1 MFHSWP
7 CSIIYEC
14 SCFIPGLV
22 VSSLS
27 IYVSFLALL
36 TAIWNNIFIQLL
48 THTTNWFGCNVYIRK
63 RDKLQKW
70 IWCSN
75 RLALKH
81 KCVDTFT
88 YYTYIC
94 IEAVLYTTSNVWTQS
109 DTLHQLSETPLSR
122 DSFNQTLIIL
132 LTVTCVHA
140 FLTYKAIPFTQ
151 VLWHPLPITDRIL
164 NTISFW
170 W

>member
-48 THTTNWFGCNVYIRK
+48 KHKTNWFGCNVYIRK

-109 DTLHQLSETPLSR
+109 DTLHQLYGYSLKHFINCMDTVLYTTSNVWIQS
-122 DSFNQTLIIL
+122 DTLHQLYGYSLKHSINCID
-132 LTVTCVHA
+132 TVWYTSSTV
-140 FLTYKAIPFTQ
+140 
-151 VLWHPLPITDRIL
+151 
-164 NTISFW
+164 
-170 W
+170 